1 MILFPFIVFLSL
13 AAIVVLFQRHIGGV
27 GALSEAELDE
37 KIKLGPSPF
46 IDIEEKVLRPAGF
59 WFSRHLPFFLMR
71 TVELA
76 VREVRRT
83 LLKIAVSL
91 GGVHDYLRGRNISL
105 NNSRKSAYWN
115 EIHNDVKNGNNGSDT
130 KNQ

>member
-59 WFSRHLPFFLMR
+59 WFSPPDGQGIEYW
-71 TVELA
+71 TVSE
-76 VREVRRT
+76 
-83 LLKIAVSL
+83 
-91 GGVHDYLRGRNISL
+91 
-105 NNSRKSAYWN
+105 
-115 EIHNDVKNGNNGSDT
+115 
-130 KNQ
+130 